1 MKLKVFVCSLILG
14 CLFAVSL
21 YAENIPKEK
30 LSEIREYPE
39 SLVQHVDKYDVHK
52 LVKDDYFVRTLSKE
66 LKNKNTTAE
75 EKVYIFYLMLQKIHW
90 AFCGGIGVVL
100 PDNYAHSSLYQCKV
114 LYGYRQYLLKRNIDA
129 NQFFDLIY
137 DNVEEKP
144 ILAAYS
150 FLLGTLVT
158 DDIEKS
164 FEICRKAFYQKGL
177 LDKPT
182 WFRSMFIHN
191 MMLMSP
197 SLIDIPFDEPSLKE
211 YELQYYS
218 IVCQSIIEK
227 CDLKEEE
234 KEDLIIGIFYDD
246 NLDDFGYHIVQCI
259 LNEKNEDND
268 CFILTCFILA
278 QIRLNEANFKEFVEL
293 SLAKLEES
301 EDDAWKKNL
310 VERYIKANNYNVDY
324 FKGFGS
330 SKGVYNKTWDGISM
344 IAYDDGI
351 LYCDDDYAEFEPITY

>member
-1 MKLKVFVCSLILG
+1 MKLKVFLCTLILCCFLG
-14 CLFAVSL
+14 TSL
-21 YAENIPKEK
+21 YAENMPKDK

-39 SLVQHVDKYDVHK
+39 SLVQHVDKYDVNK

-66 LKNKNTTAE
+66 LKNKSTTAE

-100 PDNYAHSSLYQCKV
+100 PDNYAHSSLYQCKI

-150 FLLGTLVT
+150 YLLGSLVT

-197 SLIDIPFDEPSLKE
+197 SLMDIPFDEPPLQE
-211 YELQYYS
+211 YGLQYYS
-218 IVCQSIIEK
+218 IVCHSIIEK

-246 NLDDFGYHIVQCI
+246 NLDDFGYHIAQCM
-259 LNEKNEDND
+259 LNEKNENND
-268 CFILTCFILA
+268 CFILTCFLLA
-278 QIRLNEANFKEFVEL
+278 QNRLNEADFKEFVDL
-293 SLAKLEES
+293 ALAKFEQS
-301 EDDAWKKNL
+301 EDDTWKKNL
-310 VERYIKANNYNVDY
+310 VERYIKANNYKVDY
-324 FKGFGS
+324 FKGLNAT
-330 SKGVYNKTWDGISM
+330 KGVYNKTWDDISM
-344 IAYDDGI
+344 IAYDDGM
-351 LYCDDDYAEFEPITY
+351 LYYDDDYAEFEPIKY